1 MGAVDAPQ
9 TRSSTKKKGHGFH
22 RPKRRV
28 GIRIDMTPMVDV
40 AFLLLIF
47 FMSTS
52 QFDPPQKVPIT
63 LPDSHSNLKVPESD
77 VMVLAIDKESRLYWQ
92 LGKNPQQETD
102 MASLEQLIIDQR
114 RRNPRTRVAIKAD
127 KASEYGVMEDVMA
140 VMQKTNTITFSLVT
154 ELVQSK
160 KSALH

>member
-1 MGAVDAPQ
+1 MSA
-9 TRSSTKKKGHGFH
+9 KKLK
-22 RPKRRV
+22 RV
-28 GIRIDMTPMVDV
+28 GIKIDMTPMVDV

-77 VMVLAIDKESRLYWQ
+77 VMVLGIDKESRLYWQ

-102 MASLEQLIIDQR
+102 IASLEQLLIDQR
-114 RRNPRTRVAIKAD
+114 RRNPRLRVAIKAD
-127 KASEYGVMEDVMA
+127 KESEYGVMEDVMA
-140 VMQKTNTITFSLVT
+140 AMQKTNTITFSLVT